1 MHAPW
6 SVARGSWFSV
16 HGPGRDGPVTS
27 GQVSCS
33 EMLGVLSLDGD
44 TKWPCPSQIALF
56 DTSGGPTYLLRTK
69 AIFEIELQ
77 LVEYLQR
84 NGV

>member
-1 MHAPW
+1 VLYGPGPW
-6 SVARGSWFSV
+6 LLV
-16 HGPGRDGPVTS
+16 HGPRQDGPGTP

-56 DTSGGPTYLLRTK
+56 DTSGGPTYRLRTK

-77 LVEYLQR
+77 LVEHLHR

>member
-1 MHAPW
+1 MSEARGPW
-6 SVARGSWFSV
+6 SPV
-16 HGPGRDGPVTS
+16 HGPRQGGSGTP

-33 EMLGVLSLDGD
+33 EMQGVLSLDGD

-56 DTSGGPTYLLRTK
+56 DTSGGPTYRLRTK

-77 LVEYLQR
+77 LVEHLHR
-84 NGV
+84 NSV